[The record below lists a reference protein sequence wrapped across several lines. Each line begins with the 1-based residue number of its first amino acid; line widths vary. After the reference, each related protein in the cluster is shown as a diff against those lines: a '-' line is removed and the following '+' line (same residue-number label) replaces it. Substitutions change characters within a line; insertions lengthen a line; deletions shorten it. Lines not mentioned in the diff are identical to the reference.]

1 MKFNTK
7 PQKTQRSSRL
17 SARLGDLIKRRDDL
31 FYELISGSLYSFV
44 AFLLGACV
52 LPFGASPFGIA
63 YLCAA
68 NKRIPYILAGLVFSA
83 FLSGFPAITLA
94 VYLVILLVRI
104 LTRLTI
110 DTPWEDKC
118 DSGEIELSEFIP
130 TLFGESVYLR
140 MATSSVGAFCIS
152 LYTLIEGGFL
162 YYDLIGAMISM
173 AAAPL
178 FAFAVS
184 GEFKKGIVKAPYLYL
199 ARAVIGFLSVYSA
212 RGYDI
217 YGISL
222 SVFIAAFATLYVSRK
237 KGIPFAMVAGAL
249 LGLAHSPVLAPAF
262 VIMAVASGAL
272 WRVSSIFASVAAFLL
287 SLTYTLYISGIGS
300 LFSFMPAALSAC
312 LLFAVIDKT
321 FLAKEKQPSVAKAPV
336 EATKVITSEE
346 IDATALDVL
355 AVTRL
360 DATIARQKTLCETL
374 SSMSDFFLELG
385 EKMKT
390 PLLRDSRSICD
401 SAFDATCTSCR
412 LREIC
417 FEERLSDTTAAINA
431 LSATLHRNGKVCK
444 RDVSAPIIS
453 VCERMDDIIDQ
464 INHNYSLHERKL
476 LLCDRTEIFA
486 TDYKAMHDLILSAI
500 ELDGSAFRYN
510 EPLSLEVTEAI
521 RSSGLPV
528 ISSVVF
534 GSRRLR
540 IMLISD
546 SAEAFKASRKEITAL
561 LEGLLDRTLVIERLD
576 TSSKSRTLMV
586 MTERK
591 SLAAE
596 VAFKSSSSIY
606 EKEFCGDSSSV
617 FESVDGM
624 LYSLI
629 SDGMGSGRE
638 AALTSGICVMF
649 MKRMLSSGAGCPSA
663 LKMLNAF
670 LRNRGSGSL
679 HECSATLDAME
690 LDLVSKKASFY
701 KSGAAP
707 SFIVRD
713 GRLYKLSSRT
723 LPLGIIKELDTK
735 RLSFDIAEG
744 DIIIMV
750 SDGVTSGREECP
762 WLSLLIKENAGQM
775 TTDRLCDLILKRAR
789 EENTDDDISVT
800 LIQIKKNN

>member
-1 MKFNTK
+1 
-7 PQKTQRSSRL
+7 
-17 SARLGDLIKRRDDL
+17 
-31 FYELISGSLYSFV
+31 
-44 AFLLGACV
+44 
-52 LPFGASPFGIA
+52 
-63 YLCAA
+63 
-68 NKRIPYILAGLVFSA
+68 
-83 FLSGFPAITLA
+83 
-94 VYLVILLVRI
+94 
-104 LTRLTI
+104 
-110 DTPWEDKC
+110 
-118 DSGEIELSEFIP
+118 
-130 TLFGESVYLR
+130 
-140 MATSSVGAFCIS
+140 
-152 LYTLIEGGFL
+152 
-162 YYDLIGAMISM
+162 
-173 AAAPL
+173 
-178 FAFAVS
+178 
-184 GEFKKGIVKAPYLYL
+184 
-199 ARAVIGFLSVYSA
+199 
-212 RGYDI
+212 
-217 YGISL
+217 
-222 SVFIAAFATLYVSRK
+222 
-237 KGIPFAMVAGAL
+237 
-249 LGLAHSPVLAPAF
+249 
-262 VIMAVASGAL
+262 
-272 WRVSSIFASVAAFLL
+272 
-287 SLTYTLYISGIGS
+287 
-300 LFSFMPAALSAC
+300 
-312 LLFAVIDKT
+312 
-321 FLAKEKQPSVAKAPV
+321 
-336 EATKVITSEE
+336 
-346 IDATALDVL
+346 
-355 AVTRL
+355 
-360 DATIARQKTLCETL
+360 
-374 SSMSDFFLELG
+374 
-385 EKMKT
+385 
-390 PLLRDSRSICD
+390 
-401 SAFDATCTSCR
+401 
-412 LREIC
+412 
-417 FEERLSDTTAAINA
+417 
-431 LSATLHRNGKVCK
+431 
-444 RDVSAPIIS
+444 
-453 VCERMDDIIDQ
+453 
-464 INHNYSLHERKL
+464 
-476 LLCDRTEIFA
+476 
-486 TDYKAMHDLILSAI
+486 MHDLILGSI

-561 LEGLLDRTLVIERLD
+561 LEGLLDRTLVIEKLD
-576 TSSKSRTLMV
+576 TSSKKRTVMV

-707 SFIVRD
+707 SFVVRD

-750 SDGVTSGREECP
+750 SDGVTSGRDECP

-775 TTDRLCDLILKRAR
+775 TTDRLCDLILKKAR